1 MKKIALALALAMTMT
16 SVGGN
21 TFAPVTD
28 SVYAAEVET
37 NAAQKIKNELFNK
50 EIENNNITFKL
61 KNGVLTVS
69 GTGVADTT
77 YLNRYKADD
86 IKEIVIESGVTAV
99 GDRAFANLKK
109 CKKVTIP
116 NTVTKLG
123 IGAFAKIKLD
133 KLVIP
138 KSVKEIGIECML
150 DGEVKSLTMPGNF
163 KFVLDKEIEEY
174 LPEYDSYY
182 NINIEPDCVYTILPK
197 TEDLYFNTTFNPNLM
212 QFFKTANKVHTYKN
226 DKKYKTYDNL
236 IYTKNGK
243 KLVYVPTSVKN
254 LKIRKGCKTVSLKSF
269 TYQEV
274 FGDSVSNLCRNLK
287 TVSIPSSVKNII
299 ADSSDH
305 GDDGE
310 TYGKIKIKFASKKVS
325 GNVLAPLADYF
336 GESFRKKVYTSKYG
350 VKNQNG
356 MQISYDN
363 ILLKYTGKS
372 KTVKLSNKI
381 NSIGSGAFEGTKV
394 TKVILPSNLKKI
406 DDGAFKGARKL
417 KTVKLPKNITKIG
430 NSAFEG
436 CSFLE
441 NVKFPKNITKIGNS
455 AFEGCSSLKK
465 VTFSKKLKSI
475 GAYAFSSTGLKK
487 VTIPNSVN
495 KVGDYAF
502 GYTSVSSVT
511 LSKNMTEI
519 PDGMFKDANL
529 KKIKLPAGITRIGEK
544 AFLNNQFESI
554 SLPAN
559 LTEIDDNAFD
569 HCRKLTT
576 VEWNNRVKRI
586 GREAFYFTGLTRA
599 IIPDSVTECGENCF
613 DSTNISKVKFSKN
626 MTTIPAGMLS
636 STKITNVV
644 IPDYIKECGR
654 YCFSDNLQLKSV
666 TFSKN
671 MTLIPEGMC
680 YKTGITNVV
689 IPGYIKTVEKYAF
702 SVSNIKT
709 VELQEGVEN
718 IHSKSFYIEW
728 YKNKAVEVVIPKSL
742 KKIELF
748 ANSDCISKFIYSANS
763 DLSNSKEFK
772 SASDNNTID
781 VATLRTNDKLYC
793 KVQEVWINRGG
804 ETEGLY
810 CLVNYTFN
818 K

>member
-16 SVGGN
+16 SLGGN

-50 EIENNNITFKL
+50 VIENNDITFKL

-212 QFFKTANKVHTYKN
+212 QFFKTAEKVHTYKN

-236 IYTKNGK
+236 VYTKNGK

-269 TYQEV
+269 TYQEIHKKWAV
-274 FGDSVSNLCRNLK
+274 TLCRNIK
-287 TVSIPSSVKNII
+287 TISIPSSVKKII
-299 ADSSDH
+299 AYSTDY
-305 GDDGE
+305 GDDGDAFRK
-310 TYGKIKIKFASKKVS
+310 TKFKFESNKVS

-381 NSIGSGAFEGTKV
+381 NAIGSGAFKGTKV

-406 DDGAFKGARKL
+406 DDGAFMWASNL
-417 KTVKLPKNITKIG
+417 KTVKLPKKITKIG
-430 NSAFEG
+430 NRAFKG
-436 CSFLE
+436 TKIKSITIPK
-441 NVKFPKNITKIGNS
+441 NVKSIGDN
-455 AFEGCSSLKK
+455 AFDWCESLKK
-465 VTFSKKLKSI
+465 VTFNNKLKSI
-475 GAYAFSSTGLKK
+475 GKEAFSSTGLTN
-487 VTIPNSVN
+487 VVIPNSVN
-495 KVGDYAF
+495 KIGEYAF
-502 GYTSVSSVT
+502 FYSKVSNVI

-529 KKIKLPAGITRIGEK
+529 KKIKLPAGITRIGKK

-586 GREAFYFTGLTRA
+586 GREAFYFTGLTKA

-613 DSTNISKVKFSKN
+613 CSTNISKVQFSKN

-654 YCFSDNLQLKSV
+654 YCFSSNLQLKSV

-680 YKTGITNVV
+680 SETGITNVV
-689 IPGYIKTVEKYAF
+689 IPGYIKTVEKDAF
-702 SVSNIKT
+702 SGSNLKT

-718 IHSKSFYIEW
+718 IHSASFYTEW

-793 KVQEVWINRGG
+793 KVQKVWINKGG

-810 CLVNYTFN
+810 CMVNYTFN